1 MFSERAIVLSARGP
15 RERFPPPQSSPGGG
29 GGQAT
34 GGLLRVVVGVS
45 LGGHEVGASEA
56 GAGAGG
62 KGVALLADAV
72 EEGVDDPVAGWDAAG
87 VLASGEV
94 SEESRGIGECDAFGS
109 GGGDEGV
116 DFGRKD
122 AVGDGLAPSVDE
134 SVGQGGQDELGALA
148 SKEAFE
154 GAKTMFHGRE
164 S

>member
-1 MFSERAIVLSARGP
+1 M
-15 RERFPPPQSSPGGG
+15 
-29 GGQAT
+29 
-34 GGLLRVVVGVS
+34 
-45 LGGHEVGASEA
+45 
-56 GAGAGG
+56 
-62 KGVALLADAV
+62 
-72 EEGVDDPVAGWDAAG
+72 DDPVAGWDAAG